1 MSGDSKP
8 ESNPEPRRSPRRDF
22 LTGKSALDAV
32 EDLADRL
39 NPPEEPSD
47 RLGRSTDEFVLTF
60 SRPAMACEFEIA
72 LNPREH
78 PGGPT
83 AAAEALDLVDHLESQ
98 LSVYRDDSEVSRI
111 NRTAFDRPIPV
122 EWRLFRLLQ
131 QAAAI
136 SSETSGAFDVTTGA
150 LSKVWGF
157 YRRQGRMPSPEEI
170 TQALAGVGF
179 HRLELDEPRRTV
191 RLLHQGCEL
200 NLGAIGK
207 GYALDRCA
215 ETLRLAEVP
224 DFLIHGGNSSV
235 LAGGSRSGR
244 SADHPGWL
252 IGLRHP
258 LRPEKRLAEFLL
270 HNQALGTS
278 GSGTQYFHH
287 QGKRYAHIIDPR
299 SGWPADKVLSATAIT
314 PKASLA
320 DALSTAFYVL
330 GIEGTQNYCA
340 AHPEVSALLTV
351 PSKAAG
357 EAELIPINLPDD
369 KWQVVT

>member
-1 MSGDSKP
+1 MSGDSEPDSK
-8 ESNPEPRRSPRRDF
+8 SEPRRSPRRDF
-22 LTGKSALDAV
+22 LKGKSAFDAMD
-32 EDLADRL
+32 DLADRL
-39 NPPEEPSD
+39 APPETGPPD
-47 RLGRSTDEFVLTF
+47 RLGRSTDEFVLQF

-83 AAAEALDLVDHLESQ
+83 AAVEALDLVDRLEDQ
-98 LSVYRDDSEVSRI
+98 LSVYRDASEVSRI
-111 NRTAFDRPIPV
+111 NRTAVDRPIPV

-157 YRRQGRMPSPEEI
+157 YRRQGRMPSQEEI
-170 TQALAGVGF
+170 SQALGGVGIQ
-179 HRLELDEPRRTV
+179 HLDLDESRRTI
-191 RLLHQGCEL
+191 RILHPGCEL

-215 ETLRLAEVP
+215 ESLRQQEIP

-235 LAGGSRSGR
+235 LAGGSRAGR
-244 SADHPGWL
+244 SPERPGWL

-258 LRPEKRLAEFLL
+258 LRPDKRLAEFLL

-299 SGWPADKVLSATAIT
+299 SGWPADQVLSATAIT

-330 GIEGTQNYCA
+330 GVEGTQNYCA
-340 AHPEVSALLTV
+340 AHPEISALLTLPGKV
-351 PSKAAG
+351 AG
-357 EAELIPINLPDD
+357 EVELIPVNLPEE
-369 KWQVVT
+369 KWQVT